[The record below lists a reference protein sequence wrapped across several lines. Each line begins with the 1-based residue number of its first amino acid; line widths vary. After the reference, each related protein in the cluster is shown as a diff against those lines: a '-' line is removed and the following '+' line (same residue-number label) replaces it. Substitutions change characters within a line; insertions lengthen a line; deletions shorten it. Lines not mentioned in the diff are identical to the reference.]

1 MITVGFMEL
10 TIHTIGLQ
18 SANIAMILC
27 FLAVIVIR
35 TLSVRKIVKLKYNYK
50 FLLPYLV
57 VYIIASYVFQN
68 FGPLVNFI
76 FAFAVAGYCLFV
88 LRDIIKD
95 FLVMAKKKIGKAE

>member
-1 MITVGFMEL
+1 
-10 TIHTIGLQ
+10 
-18 SANIAMILC
+18 MILC